1 MAFNIGINVLETDGK
16 ATPSIQGAATSV
28 AGFIIRSERGLAGKV
43 TQVSSPAQFRE
54 HFGMPFADGYGT
66 LALQGFFD
74 NGGIVAPVLRL
85 GGTTLATP
93 APKAFPHRG
102 AAGLTRT
109 AASPGKGEPRAPGQ
123 NNATL

>member
-54 HFGMPFADGYGT
+54 HFGMPFADGYGA

-74 NGGIVAPVLRL
+74 NGGPPR
-85 GGTTLATP
+85 
-93 APKAFPHRG
+93 RRS
-102 AAGLTRT
+102 RT
-109 AASPGKGEPRAPGQ
+109 AARRASP
-123 NNATL
+123 

>member
-54 HFGMPFADGYGT
+54 HFGMPFADGYGA

-85 GGTTLATP
+85 VGTTAATP
-93 APKAFPHRG
+93 STQAVPQRR
-102 AAGLTRT
+102 AARLTMT
-109 AASPGKGEPRAPGQ
+109 AAHPG
-123 NNATL
+123 

>member
-54 HFGMPFADGYGT
+54 HFGMPFADGYGA

-74 NGGIVAPVLRL
+74 NGGVVSPVRRL
-85 GGTTLATP
+85 LETTLATP
-93 APKAFPHRG
+93 ATTAFPDG
-102 AAGLTRT
+102 CAAGLTVT
-109 AASPGKGEPRAPGQ
+109 AADHGTAEP
-123 NNATL
+123 

>member
-54 HFGMPFADGYGT
+54 HFGMPFADGYGA

-74 NGGIVAPVLRL
+74 NGGIVAPVVRL
-85 GGTTLATP
+85 VGATV
-93 APKAFPHRG
+93 APPPPTAFPNG
-102 AAGLTRT
+102 GGGGVTVPAGD
-109 AASPGKGEPRAPGQ
+109 
-123 NNATL
+123 